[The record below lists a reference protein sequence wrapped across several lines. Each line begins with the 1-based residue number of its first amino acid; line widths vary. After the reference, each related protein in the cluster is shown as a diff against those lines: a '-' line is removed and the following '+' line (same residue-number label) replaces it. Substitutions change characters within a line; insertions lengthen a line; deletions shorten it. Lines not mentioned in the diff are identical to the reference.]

1 MNTRI
6 IKSDGIEIEVIP
18 ENGEDFSLEEM
29 QKIVGGYVE
38 IIGCNDQ
45 NFVCILN
52 EECKIQELPLNEKA
66 TALVNKII
74 SPIDFIVGDVL
85 VAELKYIQ

>member
-6 IKSDGIEIEVIP
+6 IKSDGIEIEILP
-18 ENGEDFSLEEM
+18 ENGKDFSLEEM

-52 EECKIQELPLNEKA
+52 EEGKIQELPLNEKA

-74 SPIDFIVGDVL
+74 APDDFIVGDVL